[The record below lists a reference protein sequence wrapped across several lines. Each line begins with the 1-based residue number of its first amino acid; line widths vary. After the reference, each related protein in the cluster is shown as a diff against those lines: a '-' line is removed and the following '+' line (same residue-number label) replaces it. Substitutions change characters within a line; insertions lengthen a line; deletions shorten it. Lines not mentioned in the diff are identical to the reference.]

1 MSLTSLKLY
10 SDRLDIVIFAGIRA
24 FRLLTYSCWQKW
36 WEYWTLFTFVR
47 LHRMG
52 DQTVCANH
60 CMISRHASKVPSKM
74 MLEKMRAKG
83 WIWSDREP
91 GGYQR
96 ATQNYLRSL
105 WLITDRVRVHT
116 QALFYVYW
124 LQESF
129 WYSFLLQFWRA
140 VLDTSFAHHLAAL
153 IKSLSAN
160 QRSDADKQ

>member
-1 MSLTSLKLY
+1 
-10 SDRLDIVIFAGIRA
+10 
-24 FRLLTYSCWQKW
+24 LLIHVGSWP
-36 WEYWTLFTFVR
+36 EYWTLFTFIP

-96 ATQNYLRSL
+96 ATQTYLRSL

-116 QALFYVYW
+116 QALF
-124 LQESF
+124 LCLLTAGKLLIQ
-129 WYSFLLQFWRA
+129 FLVTVQASSARYKLC
-140 VLDTSFAHHLAAL
+140 TSLGS
-153 IKSLSAN
+153 I
-160 QRSDADKQ
+160 DKISVC